1 MITGIN
7 ESKTLTKH
15 ISCQCKCK
23 FDGTKC
29 KSNKWWNNDKYRYE
43 CKKHHICEKDYVRNP
58 ATCNCENGKYL
69 ASIKDD
75 SVIACDEVIK
85 SYDEEIKTS
94 PTNFDEKNITCKTQI
109 FYILLIFY
117 ISRYY
122 IIDSCYYILLS
133 NKILNKDKNIYYH
146 FLTQN

>member
-15 ISCQCKCK
+15 ISCQCKRK

-29 KSNKWWNNDKYRYE
+29 KSNKWWNNDKYRCE
-43 CKKHHICEKDYVRNP
+43 CKKHHICEKDYVWNP

-75 SVIACDEVIK
+75 SVITCAEVIK

-94 PTNFDEKNITCKTQI
+94 PTNFDEKNITCKTQS
-109 FYILLIFY
+109 FYILLTFLLVAITLL
-117 ISRYY
+117 IAVSKYY
-122 IIDSCYYILLS
+122 YLIKY
-133 NKILNKDKNIYYH
+133 
-146 FLTQN
+146 

>member
-29 KSNKWWNNDKYRYE
+29 KSNKWWNNDKYRCE

-94 PTNFDEKNITCKTQI
+94 PTNFDEKNITCKTQS

-133 NKILNKDKNIYYH
+133 NKILNKNKNIYYH

>member
-29 KSNKWWNNDKYRYE
+29 KSNKWWNNDKYRCE
-43 CKKHHICEKDYVRNP
+43 CKKHHICEKDYVWNP
-58 ATCNCENGKYL
+58 AKCNCENGKYL

-94 PTNFDEKNITCKTQI
+94 PTNFDEKNITCKTQS

-133 NKILNKDKNIYYH
+133 NKILNKNKNIYYH

>member
-29 KSNKWWNNDKYRYE
+29 KSNKWWNNDKYRCE
-43 CKKHHICEKDYVRNP
+43 CKKHHICEKDYVWNP

-75 SVIACDEVIK
+75 SVITCAEVIK

-94 PTNFDEKNITCKTQI
+94 PTNFDEKNITCKTQS
-109 FYILLIFY
+109 FYILLTFY

-122 IIDSCYYILLS
+122 IIDSCQYILLS
-133 NKILNKDKNIYYH
+133 NKMLNKNKNIYYH

>member
-29 KSNKWWNNDKYRYE
+29 KSNKWWNNDKYRCE
-43 CKKHHICEKDYVRNP
+43 CKKHHICEKDYVWNP
-58 ATCNCENGKYL
+58 VTCNCENGKYL

-75 SVIACDEVIK
+75 SVNTCTEVIK

-94 PTNFDEKNITCKTQI
+94 PTNFDEKNITCKTQSS
-109 FYILLIFY
+109 YILLTFY

-122 IIDSCYYILLS
+122 IIDSCQYILLS
-133 NKILNKDKNIYYH
+133 NKMLNKNKNIYYH

>member
-29 KSNKWWNNDKYRYE
+29 KSNKWWNNDKYQCE

-85 SYDEEIKTS
+85 SYDEKIKTS
-94 PTNFDEKNITCKTQI
+94 PTNFDEKNITCKTQS

-133 NKILNKDKNIYYH
+133 NKILNKNKNIYYH